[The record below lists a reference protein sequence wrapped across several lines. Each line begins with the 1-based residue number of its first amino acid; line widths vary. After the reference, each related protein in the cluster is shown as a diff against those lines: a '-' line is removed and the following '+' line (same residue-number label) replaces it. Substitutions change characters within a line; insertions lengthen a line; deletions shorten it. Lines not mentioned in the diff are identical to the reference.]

1 MSVLYGKFDGSPL
14 TYNDEQMQMIRDDDV
29 MLFYDGIKMTKGNV
43 IPCRDYVLVKL
54 DEEKLET
61 DSGVVIAAAVTK
73 DDLPCVGTVFKV
85 GEGRMCSTG
94 EFTPSPVKEGQRVKF
109 KDYSGNEIKID
120 GDEYSLV
127 RMVDILCVA
136 DIEN

>member
-1 MSVLYGKFDGSPL
+1 M

-29 MLFYDGIKMTKGNV
+29 MLFYEGVRMTKSNV
-43 IPCRDYVLVKL
+43 TPCRDYVLVKVA
-54 DEEKLET
+54 EQKLET

-73 DDLPCVGTVFKV
+73 NDLPCVGTVFKV

-94 EFTPSPVKEGQRVKF
+94 EFTPPPVQVGQLVKF
-109 KDYSGNEIKID
+109 KDYAGNDIKID
-120 GDEYSLV
+120 GESFSLV

-136 DIEN
+136 EGKE